1 METPI
6 QKRLAL
12 LNKAR
17 QHSAK
22 MEKGSA
28 FVTDFTAKHIIDEMA
43 EALQEMLAENL
54 KLKEEIKSIKVF
66 HK

>member
-1 METPI
+1 MGTSI
-6 QKRLAL
+6 QKRLTL

-17 QHSAK
+17 QHSVK

-28 FVTDFTAKHIIDEMA
+28 FVTDFTAKQIIDEMA